1 MSKSLFLRETAW
13 LWVGILL
20 MAVVPQ
26 LSIFRVGPLSSFF
39 LESGALLMALFFV
52 LFTIFSGS
60 LKIKIPTASIYFII
74 LAIFWAI
81 HSRAMDLT
89 YVALSD
95 MVSWT
100 FLVLALMCWACSEW
114 VRRLGLERVL
124 SILAWVLLWGALVQA
139 IIGLLQYTGLAAQF
153 HGILM
158 YRVGLVEGQLAQRNH
173 FAHYLMWGV
182 LSSGWLWSQRRLPTF
197 LAILITVFLASI
209 MGLTGSRTIFA
220 YVLSLM
226 ILLPFCRLFSG
237 SLSNRAVWGLGVATA
252 VVLLGQFAVEPILN
266 FVQDNNHL
274 QSAAERFSDSQF
286 GQSGRGYEWRKAW
299 QIFLSAPIFGYG
311 WGSYAFYGFALN
323 DVYPD
328 GFRPYENGVLFT
340 HSHNS
345 FLNLLAEMGLVGTAL
360 VLGGLAYVVRG
371 CFKRDNMPMGLFL
384 LALRSVSLTHSFF
397 EYPLWYIY
405 LLVPFALFVGFSPDV
420 VQQTEVS
427 GSLKYANI
435 VAAVASFAIIIGIV
449 RLIFAYQELRAY
461 SGSSYVSVIKRVDN
475 IVGLLR
481 TAKNE
486 PMFRYYAQLQLMNYI
501 DPKANRMPDW
511 AEEAGRE
518 NMGFR
523 PFANAHKYALSA
535 YRAGKKQEAKDFMK
549 LMYHYYPAKMSA
561 YGLPI
566 MRTPYYDDLREDYTA
581 ACQAYY
587 ASIKQ
592 PDECIKARED

>member
-1 MSKSLFLRETAW
+1 MSKSLFLRETVW

-81 HSRAMDLT
+81 HSHAMDLT
-89 YVALSD
+89 YIALSD

-153 HGILM
+153 HAILM
-158 YRVGLVEGQLAQRNH
+158 YRAGLVEGQLAQRNH

-237 SLSNRAVWGLGVATA
+237 SLSNRAVWGLGVVTA

-266 FVQDNNHL
+266 LVQDNNHL

-360 VLGGLAYVVRG
+360 VMGGLVYVVRG

-384 LALRSVSLTHSFF
+384 LALMSVSLTHSFF

-427 GSLKYANI
+427 GSLKYANS

-461 SGSSYVSVIKRVDN
+461 SGSSQVSVIKRVDN

-518 NMGFR
+518 NMRFR
-523 PFANAHKYALSA
+523 PFANAHKYALSG

-592 PDECIKARED
+592 PDECIEARED

>member
-1 MSKSLFLRETAW
+1 
-13 LWVGILL
+13 
-20 MAVVPQ
+20 
-26 LSIFRVGPLSSFF
+26 
-39 LESGALLMALFFV
+39 
-52 LFTIFSGS
+52 
-60 LKIKIPTASIYFII
+60 
-74 LAIFWAI
+74 
-81 HSRAMDLT
+81 
-89 YVALSD
+89 
-95 MVSWT
+95 
-100 FLVLALMCWACSEW
+100 
-114 VRRLGLERVL
+114 
-124 SILAWVLLWGALVQA
+124 
-139 IIGLLQYTGLAAQF
+139 
-153 HGILM
+153 
-158 YRVGLVEGQLAQRNH
+158 
-173 FAHYLMWGV
+173 
-182 LSSGWLWSQRRLPTF
+182 
-197 LAILITVFLASI
+197 
-209 MGLTGSRTIFA
+209 
-220 YVLSLM
+220 
-226 ILLPFCRLFSG
+226 
-237 SLSNRAVWGLGVATA
+237 
-252 VVLLGQFAVEPILN
+252 
-266 FVQDNNHL
+266 
-274 QSAAERFSDSQF
+274 
-286 GQSGRGYEWRKAW
+286 
-299 QIFLSAPIFGYG
+299 
-311 WGSYAFYGFALN
+311 
-323 DVYPD
+323 
-328 GFRPYENGVLFT
+328 
-340 HSHNS
+340 
-345 FLNLLAEMGLVGTAL
+345 MGLVGAAL

-384 LALRSVSLTHSFF
+384 LALMSVSLTHSFF

-461 SGSSYVSVIKRVDN
+461 SGSSHVSVIKRVDN

-518 NMGFR
+518 NMRFR
-523 PFANAHKYALSA
+523 PFANAHKYALSV

-549 LMYHYYPAKMSA
+549 LMYDYYPAKMSA

-592 PDECIKARED
+592 PDECIEARED